1 VREVLIWIAACF
13 LFLLAAA
20 CAIFGA
26 FLRRGERRYL
36 SWAAWVGWAVL
47 CVVLALVLS
56 TRFLW

>member
-1 VREVLIWIAACF
+1 MKEVLFWVVVCF
-13 LFLLAAA
+13 LFLLATA

-26 FLRRGERRYL
+26 VVRRGERRYL

-47 CVVLALVLS
+47 CVVLGLVLS